1 MSFPLFPRTLLW
13 RTFITF
19 AITMVL
25 ALGAWLQIFRY
36 FQEPARARDLAQM
49 VASVVNLTRTALLN
63 ADPTRRADL
72 LFELLMQ
79 EGIRIYPAEPTDATD
94 PLPDTR
100 LMHLLT
106 LALREQLGEN
116 VMLASRWKTI
126 DGFWVSFHLTPG
138 DSDYYWVMLPSERIQ
153 HANVFVWLLWSAGAL
168 LVALLGAMLSV
179 SYISS
184 SLTRLT
190 LIARMIGQGETPPEV
205 PEDGPHEIATLAHAF
220 NQMANNLRRTEADR
234 TLILAGVSHD
244 LRTPL
249 ARLRLGVEMSGAPE
263 EDVTAMVADIESMD
277 LIIGQFLDFGRGKSQ
292 EPCKL
297 TDAVELIRN
306 ITDPYRLRGSLIALH
321 LPERCE
327 LPLRPLLFTRAL
339 ANLIDN
345 ALRYAGPKS
354 LIDISLHVLPTEAL
368 LTVADRGPGIPETE
382 TGRMLQPFT
391 RMEEARS
398 NTRGAGLGLAII
410 DHIARAHNG
419 RIELLPREGGG
430 LRAVLHLSRKM
441 PRASAAAKSKAAA
454 PAKAGKTK
462 TASVP
467 AKVGA
472 QTDKTA

>member
-1 MSFPLFPRTLLW
+1 MSLPLFPRTLLW
-13 RTFITF
+13 RTFVTF

-63 ADPTRRADL
+63 ADPARRADL
-72 LFELLMQ
+72 IFDLLMQ
-79 EGIRIYPAEPTDATD
+79 EGIRIYPAEMDDSTE
-94 PLPDTR
+94 PLPNTR

-106 LALREQLGEN
+106 QNIREQLGQN
-116 VMLASRWKTI
+116 VRIASRWEGM
-126 DGFWVSFHLTPG
+126 DGFWVSFHLAP
-138 DSDYYWVMLPSERIQ
+138 DDPDYYWIMLPSERLQ
-153 HANVFVWLLWSAGAL
+153 QANIFALLLWSAGAL

-190 LIARMIGQGETPPEV
+190 HIARIIGKGETPPSV
-205 PEDGPHEIATLAHAF
+205 PEDGPREIATLAHAF

-234 TLILAGVSHD
+234 ALILAGVSHD

-249 ARLRLGVEMSGAPE
+249 ARLRLSVEMSGARE
-263 EDVTAMVADIESMD
+263 EDVNAMVADIESID
-277 LIIGQFLDFGRGKSQ
+277 LIIGQFLDFGRDKSQ
-292 EPCKL
+292 EPCQM

-321 LPERCE
+321 LPEHCE
-327 LPLRPLLFTRAL
+327 LPLRPLLFRRAV

-345 ALRYAGPKS
+345 ALRYAGTKK
-354 LIDISLHVLPTEAL
+354 LIDITLQVLPSKAL
-368 LTVADRGPGIPETE
+368 ITVADRGPGIPESE
-382 TGRMLQPFT
+382 TSRMLQPFT

-430 LRAVLHLSRKM
+430 LRAVLHISRKM
-441 PRASAAAKSKAAA
+441 PRATPAAGKA
-454 PAKAGKTK
+454 PAKAETVKKNRTRPNKT
-462 TASVP
+462 T
-467 AKVGA
+467 
-472 QTDKTA
+472 